1 MKETIV
7 LVDCA
12 GWSPAQLARLAQLE
26 AGESWLGYWNS
37 NEAGQPG
44 NGGVPL
50 PIAAA
55 PGVIHTTAGPL
66 RATCGERQL
75 HATRYP
81 LYWEGERVWVVAL
94 SGEVR
99 GDELKAWSLEREII
113 GEVQPHK
120 NSEAGLR
127 ASLKQGGDLSY
138 ANLTN
143 ANLSYAD
150 LTGADLTG
158 ADLTGANLTGADLSG
173 VDLIAADL
181 TGADL
186 SGANLSGVGLRKAV
200 LRGSNLSGVD
210 LRKAVLRGSNL
221 SGADLTYANLSGADL
236 TGANLTGA
244 DLTGANLRNADLRGA
259 NLRGAN
265 LTRTKIS

>member
-1 MKETIV
+1 MTYTIDRA
-7 LVDCA
+7 DCA
-12 GWSPAQLARLAQLE
+12 GLHPAQLARLAQLE

-66 RATCGERQL
+66 RATCGIRQL

-81 LYWEGERVWVVAL
+81 LRWAGDRVWVVAL

-127 ASLKQGGDLSY
+127 ASLKQG
-138 ANLTN
+138 
-143 ANLSYAD
+143 ANLSGAD
-150 LTGADLTG
+150 LRNVDLSGADLTG
-158 ADLTGANLTGADLSG
+158 ADLRGANLRGAYLRN
-173 VDLIAADL
+173 VD
-181 TGADL
+181 
-186 SGANLSGVGLRKAV
+186 
-200 LRGSNLSGVD
+200 
-210 LRKAVLRGSNL
+210 
-221 SGADLTYANLSGADL
+221 LSGADL
-236 TGANLTGA
+236 TGANLIGANLTYADLIGANLIAA
-244 DLTGANLRNADLRGA
+244 DLTGANLIAADLSGVDLTGA
-259 NLRGAN
+259 NLTGANLSYADLRGAN

>member
-1 MKETIV
+1 MTYAINRQ
-7 LVDCA
+7 DCA

-173 VDLIAADL
+173 VDL
-181 TGADL
+181 
-186 SGANLSGVGLRKAV
+186 
-200 LRGSNLSGVD
+200 
-210 LRKAVLRGSNL
+210 RKAVLRGSNL